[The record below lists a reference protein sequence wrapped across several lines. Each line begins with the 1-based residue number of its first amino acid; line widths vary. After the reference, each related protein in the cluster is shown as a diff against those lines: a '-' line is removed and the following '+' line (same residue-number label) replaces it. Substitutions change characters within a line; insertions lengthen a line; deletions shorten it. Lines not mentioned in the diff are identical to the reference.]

1 MALSVYTFSPNSSV
15 TCVLIGIL
23 SRYITINDKKILIRM
38 NASLQI
44 GTLAGIPVKL
54 HWSFLLVIPLF
65 AWIIGSQIELTTE
78 LIAVLFGVPI
88 DMTLIVMGFNPYIL
102 GTIVAL
108 GLFVGVFVHEMAH
121 SLIAKAKGIEIH
133 SITLLILGGVSQME
147 ETMPD
152 PRIELPMALAGPLM
166 SLAVGLV
173 CGVLVYVFE
182 VAIPDPAVVG
192 VLVFVFGYLSL
203 LNILLFGF
211 NLLPAF
217 PMDGGRVLRAWL
229 ARRMSLSRATKI
241 AADIGKIFAVLFGIV
256 GFLLL
261 NPILILIA
269 FFIYI
274 GASQEATSLRYNI
287 LLQNV
292 TVADA
297 MNSPVVTVEPTVPL
311 SRVLEMMHETRH
323 LGFPVMERGSLVGII
338 ALADIHKISSIDRE
352 AMQVRDVMTRSPMT
366 LQPSAPL
373 VDALRIMSS
382 QNIGRIPVVTDDI
395 LVGIVT
401 RTDVLRVM
409 ELREE
414 K

>member
-1 MALSVYTFSPNSSV
+1 ME
-15 TCVLIGIL
+15 
-23 SRYITINDKKILIRM
+23 
-38 NASLQI
+38 ASLKI

-65 AWIIGSQIELTTE
+65 AWIIGSQIELTVE
-78 LIAVLFGVPI
+78 LITILFGVSI
-88 DMTLIVMGFNPYIL
+88 DQTLIVAGYNPYIL
-102 GTIVAL
+102 GTVVAL

-121 SLIAKAKGIEIH
+121 SLIAKARGIKIH

-152 PRIELPMALAGPLM
+152 PKVELPMALAGPLM
-166 SLAVGLV
+166 SLVVGVV
-173 CGVLVYVFE
+173 CGALVYVFDA
-182 VAIPDPAVVG
+182 VVPDPAVAG
-192 VLVFVFGYLSL
+192 VLVFAFGYLGL
-203 LNILLFGF
+203 LNVLLFGF

-229 ARRMSLSRATKI
+229 ARRMPLSRATRI
-241 AADIGKIFAVLFGIV
+241 AADVGKAFAVLFGIV
-256 GFLLL
+256 GLLLL
-261 NPILILIA
+261 NPILIIIA

-287 LLQNV
+287 LLQDV

-297 MNSPVVTVEPTVPL
+297 MSSQVVTVEPEMPL
-311 SRVLEMMHETRH
+311 SRVIGMMYETKH
-323 LGFPVMERGSLVGII
+323 LGFPVMDRGSLIGII
-338 ALADIHKISSIDRE
+338 ALADIHKISPIDRE
-352 AMQVRDVMTRSPMT
+352 AMQVRDVMTRSPAT
-366 LQPSAPL
+366 LPPSAPL
-373 VDALRIMSS
+373 LDALRIMSGRD
-382 QNIGRIPVVTDDI
+382 IGRIPVVTDDA

-414 K
+414 A

>member
-1 MALSVYTFSPNSSV
+1 
-15 TCVLIGIL
+15 
-23 SRYITINDKKILIRM
+23 M

-44 GTLAGIPVKL
+44 GKLAGIPVKL

-65 AWIIGSQIELTTE
+65 AWIIGSQIRLTTE
-78 LIAVLFGVPI
+78 LIATLFGVPI
-88 DMTLIVMGFNPYIL
+88 DVTLIAAGLNPYIL
-102 GTIVAL
+102 GSIVAL
-108 GLFVGVFVHEMAH
+108 GLFVGVFIHEMAH

-152 PRIELPMALAGPLM
+152 PKIELPMALAGPM
-166 SLAVGLV
+166 TSLAIGLISAA
-173 CGVLVYVFE
+173 LVYVFDAA
-182 VAIPDPAVVG
+182 VADPAVAG
-192 VLVFVFGYLSL
+192 VLVFTFGYLGL

-229 ARRMSLSRATKI
+229 ARRMPLSRATRI
-241 AADIGKIFAVLFGIV
+241 AADVGKGFAVVFGIV
-256 GFLLL
+256 GLLFL
-261 NPILILIA
+261 NPILIIIA

-274 GASQEATSLRYNI
+274 GASQEATVLRYNI
-287 LLQNV
+287 LLQDI

-297 MNSPVVTVEPTVPL
+297 MSSPVATVEPTLPL
-311 SRVLEMMHETRH
+311 SRLVEMMYETKH
-323 LGFPVMERGSLVGII
+323 LGFPVVDRGALVGIV
-338 ALADIHKISSIDRE
+338 ALADIHKITPQDRE
-352 AMQVRDVMTRSPMT
+352 AMQVRDVMTRNPTT
-366 LQPSAPL
+366 LPPSAPL
-373 VDALRIMSS
+373 LDALKIITGKD
-382 QNIGRIPVVTDDI
+382 IGRIPVVSDGT

-414 K
+414 E

>member
-1 MALSVYTFSPNSSV
+1 ME
-15 TCVLIGIL
+15 
-23 SRYITINDKKILIRM
+23 
-38 NASLQI
+38 ASLQI
-44 GTLAGIPVKL
+44 GNLAGIPVKL

-65 AWIIGSQIELTTE
+65 AWIIGSQIVLTTE

-88 DMTLIVMGFNPYIL
+88 DMTLITAGFNPYIL
-102 GTIVAL
+102 GTVVAL
-108 GLFVGVFVHEMAH
+108 GLFFGVFIHEMAH

-152 PRIELPMALAGPLM
+152 PKIELPMALAGPLT
-166 SLAVGLV
+166 SLGVGIV
-173 CGVLVYVFE
+173 SAALVYVVDA
-182 VAIPDPAVVG
+182 VAIDPAVAG
-192 VLVFVFGYLSL
+192 VLIFTFGYLGL

-229 ARRMSLSRATKI
+229 ARRMPLSRATRI
-241 AADIGKIFAVLFGIV
+241 AADVGKGFAVLFGLV

-274 GASQEATSLRYNI
+274 GANQEATSLRYNI
-287 LLQNV
+287 LLQDV

-297 MNSPVVTVEPTVPL
+297 MSSPVTTVEPTMPL
-311 SRVLEMMHETRH
+311 PRVVEMMYETKH
-323 LGFPVMERGSLVGII
+323 LGFPVMERGSLVGIV
-338 ALADIHKISSIDRE
+338 ALADIHKTSPIDRE
-352 AMQVRDVMTRSPMT
+352 AMQVRDVMTRNPTT
-366 LQPSAPL
+366 LPPSASL
-373 VDALRIMSS
+373 IDALRIITG
-382 QNIGRIPVVTDDI
+382 QNIGRIPVVADGE

-414 K
+414 E

>member
-1 MALSVYTFSPNSSV
+1 ME
-15 TCVLIGIL
+15 
-23 SRYITINDKKILIRM
+23 
-38 NASLQI
+38 ASLQI

-65 AWIIGSQIELTTE
+65 AWIIGSQIVLTTE

-88 DMTLIVMGFNPYIL
+88 DMALITEGFNPYIL
-102 GTIVAL
+102 GIVVAL
-108 GLFVGVFVHEMAH
+108 GLFFGVFIHEMAH

-152 PRIELPMALAGPLM
+152 PKIELPMALAGPLT
-166 SLAVGLV
+166 SLAVGIV
-173 CGVLVYVFE
+173 SSALVYV
-182 VAIPDPAVVG
+182 VAAVELDPGVAG
-192 VLVFVFGYLSL
+192 VLIFTFGYLGL

-229 ARRMSLSRATKI
+229 ARRMPLARATRI
-241 AADIGKIFAVLFGIV
+241 AADVGKGFAVLFGIV
-256 GFLLL
+256 GLLLL
-261 NPILILIA
+261 NPILIIIA

-274 GASQEATSLRYNI
+274 GANQEATFLRYNI
-287 LLQNV
+287 LLQDV

-297 MNSPVVTVEPTVPL
+297 MNSPVATVEPTLPL
-311 SRVLEMMHETRH
+311 PRVLDMMYETKH
-323 LGFPVMERGSLVGII
+323 LGFPVVDRGSLIGII
-338 ALADIHKISSIDRE
+338 ALADVHKVSPIDRE
-352 AMQVRDVMTRSPMT
+352 AMQVRDVMTRNPTT
-366 LQPSAPL
+366 LPPSAPL
-373 VDALRIMSS
+373 IDALRIMTG
-382 QNIGRIPVVTDDI
+382 QDIGRIPVVEDDS

-414 K
+414 E

>member
-1 MALSVYTFSPNSSV
+1 
-15 TCVLIGIL
+15 
-23 SRYITINDKKILIRM
+23 M

-44 GTLAGIPVKL
+44 GNLAGIPVKL

-65 AWIIGSQIELTTE
+65 AWIIGSQILLTTE
-78 LIAVLFGVPI
+78 LIAALFGVPI
-88 DMTLIVMGFNPYIL
+88 DVTLIAAGLNPYIL
-102 GTIVAL
+102 GTVVAL
-108 GLFVGVFVHEMAH
+108 GLFVGVFIHEMAH
-121 SLIAKAKGIEIH
+121 SLIARARGIKIH

-152 PRIELPMALAGPLM
+152 PKVELPMALAGPLT
-166 SLAVGLV
+166 SLAIGLV
-173 CGVLVYVFE
+173 SAALVYVFDAA
-182 VAIPDPAVVG
+182 VGDPAVAG

-229 ARRMSLSRATKI
+229 ARRMPLSRATRI
-241 AADIGKIFAVLFGIV
+241 AADVGKVFAVLFGLI
-256 GFLLL
+256 GLLFL
-261 NPILILIA
+261 NPILIIIA

-274 GASQEATSLRYNI
+274 GASQEATFLRYNI
-287 LLQNV
+287 LLQDV

-297 MNSPVVTVEPTVPL
+297 MSSPVVTVEPETPL
-311 SRVLEMMHETRH
+311 SRLVEMMYETKH
-323 LGFPVMERGSLVGII
+323 LGFPVVERGALVGIV
-338 ALADIHKISSIDRE
+338 ALADIHKISPIDRE
-352 AMQVRDVMTRSPMT
+352 AMQVRDVMTRNPTT
-366 LQPSAPL
+366 LPPSAPL
-373 VDALRIMSS
+373 LDALRVITGKD
-382 QNIGRIPVVTDDI
+382 IGRIPVVADGGA

-414 K
+414 E

>member
-1 MALSVYTFSPNSSV
+1 ME
-15 TCVLIGIL
+15 
-23 SRYITINDKKILIRM
+23 
-38 NASLQI
+38 ASLQI
-44 GTLAGIPVKL
+44 GNLAGIPVKL

-65 AWIIGSQIELTTE
+65 AWIIGSQIVLTTE

-88 DMTLIVMGFNPYIL
+88 DMTLITAGFNPYIL
-102 GTIVAL
+102 GTVVAL
-108 GLFVGVFVHEMAH
+108 GLFFGVFIHEMAH

-152 PRIELPMALAGPLM
+152 PKIELPMALAGPLT
-166 SLAVGLV
+166 SLGVGIV
-173 CGVLVYVFE
+173 SAALVYV
-182 VAIPDPAVVG
+182 VAAINLDPGIAG
-192 VLVFVFGYLSL
+192 VLIFTFGYLGL
-203 LNILLFGF
+203 LNVLLFGF

-229 ARRMSLSRATKI
+229 ARRMPLSRATRI
-241 AADIGKIFAVLFGIV
+241 AADVGKGFAVLFGLV

-274 GASQEATSLRYNI
+274 GANQEATYLRYNI
-287 LLQNV
+287 LLQDV

-297 MNSPVVTVEPTVPL
+297 MSGPVTTVEPTMPL
-311 SRVLEMMHETRH
+311 PRVVDMMYETKH

-338 ALADIHKISSIDRE
+338 ALADIHKTPPIDRE
-352 AMQVRDVMTRSPMT
+352 AMQVRDVMTRNPTT
-366 LQPSAPL
+366 LPPSASL
-373 VDALRIMSS
+373 IDALRIITG
-382 QNIGRIPVVTDDI
+382 QDIGRIPVVVDGE

-414 K
+414 E

>member
-1 MALSVYTFSPNSSV
+1 
-15 TCVLIGIL
+15 
-23 SRYITINDKKILIRM
+23 M

-44 GTLAGIPVKL
+44 GKLAGIPVKL

-65 AWIIGSQIELTTE
+65 AWIIGSQIRLTTE
-78 LIAVLFGVPI
+78 LIATLFGVPI
-88 DMTLIVMGFNPYIL
+88 DVTLIAAGLNPYIL
-102 GTIVAL
+102 GSIVAL
-108 GLFVGVFVHEMAH
+108 GLFVGVFIHEMAH

-152 PRIELPMALAGPLM
+152 PKIELPMALAGPM
-166 SLAVGLV
+166 TSLAIGLISAA
-173 CGVLVYVFE
+173 LVYVFDAA
-182 VAIPDPAVVG
+182 VADPAVAG
-192 VLVFVFGYLSL
+192 VLVFTFGYLGL

-229 ARRMSLSRATKI
+229 ARRMPLSRATRI
-241 AADIGKIFAVLFGIV
+241 AADVGKGFAVVFGIV
-256 GFLLL
+256 GLLFL
-261 NPILILIA
+261 NPILIIIA

-274 GASQEATSLRYNI
+274 GASQEATVLRYNI
-287 LLQNV
+287 LLQDI

-297 MNSPVVTVEPTVPL
+297 MSSPVATVEPTLPL
-311 SRVLEMMHETRH
+311 SRLVEMMYETKH
-323 LGFPVMERGSLVGII
+323 LGFPVVDRGALVGIV
-338 ALADIHKISSIDRE
+338 ALADVHKITPQDRE
-352 AMQVRDVMTRSPMT
+352 AMQVRDVMTRNPTT
-366 LQPSAPL
+366 LPPSAPL
-373 VDALRIMSS
+373 LDALKIITGKD
-382 QNIGRIPVVTDDI
+382 IGRIPVVSDGT

-414 K
+414 D

>member
-1 MALSVYTFSPNSSV
+1 
-15 TCVLIGIL
+15 
-23 SRYITINDKKILIRM
+23 M

-44 GTLAGIPVKL
+44 GNLAGIPVKL

-65 AWIIGSQIELTTE
+65 AWIIGSQILLTTE
-78 LIAVLFGVPI
+78 LIAAIFGVPI
-88 DMTLIVMGFNPYIL
+88 DVTLIAAGLNPYIL
-102 GTIVAL
+102 GTVVAL
-108 GLFVGVFVHEMAH
+108 GLFVGVFIHEMAH
-121 SLIAKAKGIEIH
+121 SLIAKTRGIKIH

-152 PRIELPMALAGPLM
+152 PKVELPMALAGPLT
-166 SLAVGLV
+166 SLAIGLISAA
-173 CGVLVYVFE
+173 LVYVFDAA
-182 VAIPDPAVVG
+182 VGDPAVAG

-229 ARRMSLSRATKI
+229 ARRMPLSRATRI
-241 AADIGKIFAVLFGIV
+241 AADVGKVFAVLFGLI
-256 GFLLL
+256 GLLFL
-261 NPILILIA
+261 NPILIIIA

-274 GASQEATSLRYNI
+274 GASQEATFLRYNI
-287 LLQNV
+287 LLQDV

-297 MNSPVVTVEPTVPL
+297 MSSPVVTVEPETPL
-311 SRVLEMMHETRH
+311 SRLVEMMYETKH
-323 LGFPVMERGSLVGII
+323 LGFPVVERGALVGIV
-338 ALADIHKISSIDRE
+338 ALADIHKISPIDRE
-352 AMQVRDVMTRSPMT
+352 AMQVRDVMTRNPTT
-366 LQPSAPL
+366 LPPSAPL
-373 VDALRIMSS
+373 LDALRVITGKD
-382 QNIGRIPVVTDDI
+382 IGRIPVVADGGA

-414 K
+414 E